1 MKRSFETKFKS
12 NWHCVVGKL
21 HFHLNTIQAATLVRM
36 SPMKL
41 ADTSISIL
49 DRRASSF
56 GPHLHE
62 QLDLSIMISYDN
74 YCCVQEGADVNSK
87 QFFLVRGAYWLI
99 N

>member
-21 HFHLNTIQAATLVRM
+21 RFHLKPMQAETLGLM
-36 SPMKL
+36 SLMKL

-56 GPHLHE
+56 GLHLHE
-62 QLDLSIMISYDN
+62 HVVYRISRDIKLIKVVLSI
-74 YCCVQEGADVNSK
+74 
-87 QFFLVRGAYWLI
+87 RG
-99 N
+99 

>member
-21 HFHLNTIQAATLVRM
+21 RFHLKLMQAATLVLM

-56 GPHLHE
+56 GLHLHE
-62 QLDLSIMISYDN
+62 HVVYRISRDSKLIKVVLSIR
-74 YCCVQEGADVNSK
+74 V
-87 QFFLVRGAYWLI
+87 
-99 N
+99 

>member
-21 HFHLNTIQAATLVRM
+21 RFHLKLMQAATLVLM
-36 SPMKL
+36 SLMKL

-49 DRRASSF
+49 DKRVSSF

-62 QLDLSIMISYDN
+62 HLPLSTLVSYDH
-74 YCCVQEGADVNSK
+74 YFCGLEGAVVNSK
-87 QFFLVRGAYWLI
+87 QFFFVRGAD
-99 N
+99 

>member
-21 HFHLNTIQAATLVRM
+21 HFHFHINTIQAAILVLM

-62 QLDLSIMISYDN
+62 QVEHKIKAKIVS
-74 YCCVQEGADVNSK
+74 
-87 QFFLVRGAYWLI
+87 
-99 N
+99 

>member
-21 HFHLNTIQAATLVRM
+21 HFHLNTIQAAILVLM

-56 GPHLHE
+56 GQHLHE
-62 QLDLSIMISYDN
+62 QVEHKIKANIVS
-74 YCCVQEGADVNSK
+74 
-87 QFFLVRGAYWLI
+87 
-99 N
+99 